1 MNAVTTTAGQPG
13 HALPGLRSSRV
24 LQSLTGEM
32 VLPAGLL
39 ALLSVFAWLE
49 PRIVSAANLGN
60 LAIQASYLVIFAAAQ
75 VFVLVVRGFDLS
87 LGTLVSLVSVSCV
100 LVMAAVTAA
109 AGETAGTVAALLWG
123 LLLGC
128 AWGGLNG
135 IGVALLRVNPFVA
148 TLATTNIALGLATTI
163 SGGFPVEGV
172 TPALRWLLDEARPLG
187 VPAPVLVAGLLIAL
201 GYWLL
206 HHTVVG
212 RAWYLIG
219 GNPRAAHVAGMPVR
233 RYTVFAYMVCAVYVA
248 VGALLLTARTGSGEP
263 NLGGNLTMEA
273 IAAAVIGG
281 ASLRGGSGGVVAAV
295 LGALVITVL
304 SNGMNLLQVDGYLQ
318 QIALGAVIIVAL
330 FADRL
335 RNPGGR

>member
-1 MNAVTTTAGQPG
+1 MNAVPLTAGLR
-13 HALPGLRSSRV
+13 LPGWRASRV
-24 LQSLTGEM
+24 VRALTGELL
-32 VLPAGLL
+32 LPAGVLV
-39 ALLSVFAWLE
+39 LLSVFAWLE
-49 PRIVSAANLGN
+49 PRIVSADNLGN

-87 LGTLVSLVSVSCV
+87 LGTLVSLASVSGV
-100 LVMAAVTAA
+100 LVMAAVTQALGPTAGALA
-109 AGETAGTVAALLWG
+109 AGVWT
-123 LLLGC
+123 LLLGT
-128 AWGGLNG
+128 AWGCLNG
-135 IGVALLRVNPFVA
+135 IGVALLRVNPFIA

-172 TPALRWLLDEARPLG
+172 TPGLRWLLDEARLLG
-187 VPAPVLVAGLLIAL
+187 VPAPVLVAGVLVAL
-201 GYWLL
+201 GYGLL

-233 RYTVFAYMVCAVYVA
+233 RYTVFAYVACAMYVA
-248 VGALLLTARTGSGEP
+248 LGALLLTARTGSGEP
-263 NLGGNLTMEA
+263 NLGGNLSMEA

-281 ASLRGGSGGVVAAV
+281 ASLRGGSGGMSAAV

-330 FADRL
+330 FADRW
-335 RNPGGR
+335 RQPGGR